1 MKKIKVRGLEKI
13 YQRANI
19 RCCKPSPPIPTPTPI
34 PSPSPSPSP
43 TVPPPNL
50 KQCGE
55 ALNVSGGKGTYSYS
69 YDLSESNNGDIT
81 LFYDAYNVKDRFIVK
96 QGDSVL
102 YDSGEVSKSKTVKIP
117 FDKAKGTIV
126 TLEVIGN
133 KNGGTAWKAKLDC
146 PK

>member
-13 YQRANI
+13 YQIANI

-34 PSPSPSPSP
+34 PSP
-43 TVPPPNL
+43 TVPSPNL

-55 ALNVSGGKGTYSYS
+55 ALTASGGTGTYLYS
-69 YDLSESNNGDIT
+69 YDLSGSNNGDIT
-81 LFYDAYNVKDRFIVK
+81 LYYDALNVPDRFIVR
-96 QGDSVL
+96 QGNSVL

-117 FDKAKGTIV
+117 FNKANGTIV

-133 KNGGTAWKAKLDC
+133 KDGGTVWDARLDC